1 MYDQLLDYQASGGW
15 NLYVKL
21 RTHLYHVEHSHLYHV
36 EHSHRYR
43 GLYRCSWPKG
53 IKDKLCKHA
62 VMLMAKGGVV
72 EYPEEATDIPL
83 EQKRKRG
90 QKRRASTA
98 LQLD

>member
-1 MYDQLLDYQASGGW
+1 MYYQLLDYQASGGW

-21 RTHLYHVEHSHLYHV
+21 RTHLYHVEHSHLY
-36 EHSHRYR
+36 R

-62 VMLMAKGGVV
+62 VMLMAKDGIV

-90 QKRRASTA
+90 QKRRASAA
-98 LQLD
+98 L